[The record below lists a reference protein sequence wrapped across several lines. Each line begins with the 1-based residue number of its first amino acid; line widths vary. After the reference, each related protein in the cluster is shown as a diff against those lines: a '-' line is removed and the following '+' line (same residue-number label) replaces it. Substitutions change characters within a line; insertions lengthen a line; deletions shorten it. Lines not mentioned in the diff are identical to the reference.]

1 MAESDTTKLVNL
13 GHMED
18 LAQRVN
24 DRLEELENDDTA
36 LRKVVVNGNTI
47 EFYNVTDTTN
57 AEAVYTVDFP
67 EEIFLDQAGTT
78 LVENFAWSAATYPGS
93 TNPNLDGKTVLVL
106 AVKGD
111 KETNPTTKYSF
122 VNLEKLIDTYTA
134 SDTSIVIDGYKVKV
148 NIDPDAENML
158 KLGANGLKVDGSGK
172 VDKVTGA
179 TTGNVALFDSDGGI
193 ANSAIVGADVLTK
206 IANATADHIVLVNA
220 DGTIKDGGVGIATDA
235 EVTAML
241 NEVMGANSGS

>member
-13 GHMED
+13 GHLED

-106 AVKGD
+106 AIKGD

-122 VNLEKLIDTYTA
+122 VNLEKLIDIYTA
-134 SDTSIVIDGYKVKV
+134 SDASLVIDGYKIKV
-148 NIDPDAENML
+148 NIDSDEGNML
-158 KLGANGLKVDGSGK
+158 GLGANGLMVDGSGK

-193 ANSAIVGADVLTK
+193 ANSTIVGADVLTK

-220 DGTIKDGGVGIATDA
+220 DGTIKDGGVGIATNE
-235 EVTAML
+235 EVTVML